1 MPRKSK
7 KKLAEIARQKRVEEI
22 ETKRLEEE
30 YLSRKE
36 AFTRR
41 EEAEK
46 RRKDEETEEEKIST

>member
-41 EEAEK
+41 K
-46 RRKDEETEEEKIST
+46 